1 MDSSSHLP
9 TNCFG
14 YGIKKVGLRLQKL
27 VNQHLPARQKLLL
40 RAQALSIL
48 FLCFGTVSALAQR
61 AAPPAAPNTN
71 IGDIAFDPATD
82 RSSFQRCGEGQYDVP
97 QYYQSQTAYTG
108 GTQALRQ
115 HFLRA
120 TLPRSTGTQ
129 EGYITIRFLINCH
142 GETDRFRVMQI
153 DKAYQPA
160 HFSPTLVAALMGQ
173 TKGLH
178 AWLPGK
184 FSDPGAHHG
193 EALDSYYYLL
203 LKISHGRVVDV
214 LP

>member
-1 MDSSSHLP
+1 M
-9 TNCFG
+9 
-14 YGIKKVGLRLQKL
+14 VRRLQQL
-27 VNQHLPARQKLLL
+27 MNHLYPAKQKRVL
-40 RAQALSIL
+40 RACALSAL
-48 FLCFGTVSALAQR
+48 LLCFGTVPTLAQR
-61 AAPPAAPNTN
+61 VAPPAGPPANV
-71 IGDIAFDPATD
+71 GDIPFDPATD

-129 EGYITIRFLINCH
+129 EGYLTIRFLINCH
-142 GETDRFRVMQI
+142 GETDRFRVTQI
-153 DKAYQPA
+153 DAAYQPA
-160 HFSPTLVAALMGQ
+160 HFSPALVAALLGRAR
-173 TKGLH
+173 GLH

-184 FSDPGAHHG
+184 FSGPGAHHG
-193 EALDSYYYLL
+193 KAMDSYYYLL
-203 LKISHGRVVDV
+203 LKIRHGRVVDV

>member
-1 MDSSSHLP
+1 MSHLFP
-9 TNCFG
+9 TM
-14 YGIKKVGLRLQKL
+14 QKR
-27 VNQHLPARQKLLL
+27 VL
-40 RAQALSIL
+40 RARLLSALL
-48 FLCFGTVSALAQR
+48 LCFGTVPALAQR
-61 AAPPAAPNTN
+61 VAPFGDPPANV
-71 IGDIAFDPATD
+71 GDIPFDPATD

-120 TLPRSTGTQ
+120 TLPRSTSVQ

-142 GETDRFRVMQI
+142 GETDRFRVTQL
-153 DKAYQPA
+153 DTAYQPA
-160 HFSPTLVAALMGQ
+160 HFSPALVAALLSRA
-173 TKGLH
+173 KGLR

-184 FSDPGAHHG
+184 FPGPGAHQG
-193 EALDSYYYLL
+193 EAMDSYYYLL
-203 LKISHGRVVDV
+203 LKMRHGRVVDV